1 MTRAAFTAS
10 PHRMRSL
17 TSRVRNRHRTCF
29 SMRGQWRMRH
39 QYVGV
44 EGHRLRASARS
55 SIHFSAPSSS
65 GSPCRYLLK
74 TPKAAKSLGS
84 CDSSRMFPACSRFY
98 PRCRLLLAGRL
109 CSRADRPEVVALRHQ
124 LNVLRR
130 QRPGRP
136 WLSCADRLLRVWLY
150 WNLLWPRCLLAEQRL
165 RLVCGSDRNSPRFVA
180 PRRYWFLPLLKFGSD
195 GIFSKDSS

>member
-1 MTRAAFTAS
+1 
-10 PHRMRSL
+10 
-17 TSRVRNRHRTCF
+17 
-29 SMRGQWRMRH
+29 
-39 QYVGV
+39 
-44 EGHRLRASARS
+44 
-55 SIHFSAPSSS
+55 APSSS

-74 TPKAAKSLGS
+74 TPKAAKSPGS

-136 WLSCADRLLRVWLY
+136 WLSCADRLGVLGLGIGTEGRRRWLRICSSAIVLAAAPVNSTVTTPLNVQWSKAKLPPPYFNSRALNSKFLQAIPSSCCIEAGPPETFESSMIPWGTTGILLSVWTK
-150 WNLLWPRCLLAEQRL
+150 
-165 RLVCGSDRNSPRFVA
+165 V
-180 PRRYWFLPLLKFGSD
+180 
-195 GIFSKDSS
+195 